1 MRHSPS
7 LITSPA
13 HSHPPR
19 PLLSPHQ
26 PALSRP
32 VMAISSRP
40 LRCLSAFLSSLSHT
54 AETNPF
60 PHTPPPPLHE
70 MLFPSSKSQTGNPER
85 RGKSNI
91 FFFPLPLSLSLTA
104 SHLHTN
110 APPYLPSAAR
120 GALHRMRKTPE
131 VAAHSTLQPLPPPP
145 YLLLARLV
153 KKKKKGYM
161 ALTSPLDK
169 RYINSLW
176 GILAG
181 FLSGVAGKLFC
192 WVGFVG

>member
-26 PALSRP
+26 PALSQP

-40 LRCLSAFLSSLSHT
+40 LRCLSAFLSSISHTQQKQTLSHT
-54 AETNPF
+54 PLHPPCMRCSSPLANHKRGTRKGGVKQHLPF
-60 PHTPPPPLHE
+60 PSP
-70 MLFPSSKSQTGNPER
+70 
-85 RGKSNI
+85 
-91 FFFPLPLSLSLTA
+91 SLSLTA

-120 GALHRMRKTPE
+120 GALHRRRKTPE
-131 VAAHSTLQPLPPPP
+131 VAAHSTLQPLPLPTTGTPCKEEKK
-145 YLLLARLV
+145 RLH
-153 KKKKKGYM
+153 GFN
-161 ALTSPLDK
+161 LS
-169 RYINSLW
+169 
-176 GILAG
+176 AG
-181 FLSGVAGKLFC
+181 
-192 WVGFVG
+192 